1 MTTAN
6 RIYLMAGNS
15 LVGRAQSLTANRSFG
30 TEGVY
35 EIGSIMPQEHVYL
48 KYSGSVSLERF
59 RMISN
64 NLASATMGIA
74 ALGEDI
80 LQKDIVTINVFDSV
94 TKNLVE
100 SFYGCSASSYNT
112 SYRANSIVTESIEM
126 LFLSSSTTA
135 NS

>member
-1 MTTAN
+1 
-6 RIYLMAGNS
+6 MAGNN

-135 NS
+135 TS

>member
-1 MTTAN
+1 
-6 RIYLMAGNS
+6 MAGNN

-35 EIGSIMPQEHVYL
+35 EIGSIMPAEHVYL

-80 LQKDIVTINVFDSV
+80 LQKDIITINVFDSV

-135 NS
+135 TS

>member
-1 MTTAN
+1 
-6 RIYLMAGNS
+6 MAGNN

-64 NLASATMGIA
+64 NLASATMGVA

-80 LQKDIVTINVFDSV
+80 LQKDIITINVFDSV

-135 NS
+135 TS

>member
-1 MTTAN
+1 
-6 RIYLMAGNS
+6 MAGNN

-80 LQKDIVTINVFDSV
+80 LQKDIMTINVFDSV

-135 NS
+135 TS

>member
-1 MTTAN
+1 
-6 RIYLMAGNS
+6 MAGNN

-94 TKNLVE
+94 TNNLVE

>member
-1 MTTAN
+1 
-6 RIYLMAGNS
+6 MAGNN

-35 EIGSIMPQEHVYL
+35 EIGSIMPAEHVYL
-48 KYSGSVSLERF
+48 KYSGSISLERF

-80 LQKDIVTINVFDSV
+80 LQKDIITINVFDSV

-135 NS
+135 TS

>member
-1 MTTAN
+1 
-6 RIYLMAGNS
+6 MAGNN

-74 ALGEDI
+74 AVGEDI
-80 LQKDIVTINVFDSV
+80 LQKDIITINVFDSV

-112 SYRANSIVTESIEM
+112 AYRANSIVTESIEM

-135 NS
+135 TS

>member
-1 MTTAN
+1 
-6 RIYLMAGNS
+6 MAGNN

-35 EIGSIMPQEHVYL
+35 EIGSIMPREHVYL

-112 SYRANSIVTESIEM
+112 AYRANSIVTESIEM

-135 NS
+135 TS

>member
-1 MTTAN
+1 
-6 RIYLMAGNS
+6 MAGNN

>member
-1 MTTAN
+1 
-6 RIYLMAGNS
+6 MAGNN

-35 EIGSIMPQEHVYL
+35 EIGSIMPAEHVYL

-135 NS
+135 TS

>member
-1 MTTAN
+1 
-6 RIYLMAGNS
+6 MAGNN

-80 LQKDIVTINVFDSV
+80 LQKDIITINVFDSV

>member
-1 MTTAN
+1 
-6 RIYLMAGNS
+6 
-15 LVGRAQSLTANRSFG
+15 
-30 TEGVY
+30 
-35 EIGSIMPQEHVYL
+35 MPQEHVYL